1 MQKTLVAFDTDRIKS
16 YVFGTDKLKEVR
28 GASALLDKL
37 NRKTMRTEA
46 RSFKDAQIHPIYTN
60 GGQGLFVVIAD
71 NANQIA
77 TDFGKRVQREFMQT
91 THGGASVTYVIQ
103 PLPDDLPDE
112 IDALKDRDLST
123 YFSLLRIQ
131 MEITKGTPS
140 DTIALP
146 SHPLMRQC
154 DACGIRYAEE
164 KVIENDK
171 QDDQF
176 YCLSCREKQV
186 EDSDI
191 KQNLPGIL
199 KRYRNNDLNEKEIL
213 DKGVWERITYY
224 LKEAGYEF
232 SPFGEQL
239 TPERPNDF
247 NAFRPFTEAKEYIGL
262 IYADANNMGEKVAQ
276 QTTLNEYEE
285 FATIVDQAIHEAMS
299 NAIKKHLP
307 IVQVS
312 AQDDVEDQWYE
323 KQDTKQGTLFPFDIF
338 LVGGDDIVMLT
349 DAAKAMDVALTIAQ
363 EFRKITEQKFR
374 KKTEQEHS
382 LSIGVV
388 LAPIKYPFSLMRGLV
403 EEVLKDA
410 KKASAKAREEA
421 REKGSKDIDD
431 TRINFRIVNGGMQ
444 LNANKPYYKRVS
456 KNKKEE
462 QQEFHATL
470 RPYSSQGLNELLQTI
485 KEGQR
490 LNLGRTKLHQM
501 REAILKMNITTSV
514 SDSIAV
520 LRNWNEKQLTHIWNY
535 HSKKSTQYRPITN
548 KNDNPVAGLPRSL
561 FPWFLEGEG
570 QAVYRTPLLD
580 LVELYDFVAR
590 DKNDSG
596 AKGEQG

>member
-1 MQKTLVAFDTDRIKS
+1 MQGSREPGGKTFVQKTLVAFDTDRIKS

-37 NRKTMRTEA
+37 NRKTMRKEA

-77 TDFGKRVQREFMQT
+77 TGFGKRVQKEFMQT
-91 THGGASVTYVIQ
+91 TRGGASVTYVIQ

-112 IDALKDRDLST
+112 IGALKGWDLST

-146 SHPLMRQC
+146 SHPLLRQC

-171 QDDQF
+171 PDDQF
-176 YCLSCREKQV
+176 YCLSCREKQK
-186 EDSDI
+186 EDGRI
-191 KQNLPGIL
+191 KESLPEIL
-199 KRYRNNDLNEKEIL
+199 KQASKIDQNKKNIPNEEL
-213 DKGVWERITYY
+213 WERITFY
-224 LKEAGYEF
+224 LTKAGYT
-232 SPFGEQL
+232 FGEQF

-247 NAFRPFTEAKEYIGL
+247 DAFRPFTEAKEYIGL
-262 IYADANNMGEKVAQ
+262 IYADANNMGAKMDHLK
-276 QTTLNEYEE
+276 TLTAHEE
-285 FATIVDQAIHEAMS
+285 FAMDVDQAIHEAMS
-299 NAIKKHLP
+299 CAIKKHLP

-312 AQDDVEDQWYE
+312 AQDDAEDRWYE
-323 KQDTKQGTLFPFDIF
+323 KDRKQGTLFPFDIF

-363 EFRKITEQKFR
+363 EFREITK
-374 KKTEQEHS
+374 QEHT

-403 EEVLKDA
+403 EEVLNDA
-410 KKASAKAREEA
+410 KKASAKAREKA
-421 REKGSKDIDD
+421 REEGIKDIDD

-444 LNANKPYYKRVS
+444 INTNNPYYKKVL
-456 KNKKEE
+456 KTMNKA
-462 QQEFHATL
+462 QQEFYATL
-470 RPYSSQGLNELLQTI
+470 RPYPAEGLSELLQTI

-514 SDSIAV
+514 SDCIAV
-520 LRNWNEKQLTHIWNY
+520 LRNWNEKQLKHIINY
-535 HSKKSTQYRPITN
+535 HNKKSMQYQPPTN
-548 KNDNPVAGLPRSL
+548 SADNPVAGLPRLL
-561 FPWFLEGEG
+561 FPWFLEGDG

-580 LVELYDFVAR
+580 LGELYDFVAR
-590 DKNDSG
+590 DKNDHG
-596 AKGEQG
+596 TKGEQE